1 MKLKLISLLMVFSC
15 LSVSMIYAQ
24 TAIPIPDTLSG
35 NSIILNMHKD
45 SVQFFTG
52 KKTNSLAFNQ
62 YKYLGPTLILN
73 NGQNVSITVN
83 NQINDTTNVH
93 WHGLHVASMNDGGP
107 HTMIMNGSSWNP
119 QFQILDK
126 ASTFWYHPHFH
137 GKTAE
142 QAIKGAAGLIIVR
155 DSIESTLAL
164 PRRYGLDDF
173 PVIVQSVQLDSNNQ
187 LMPKGMEDSTLL
199 VNGIRANY
207 GYSAYLNVPSQIV
220 RLRLLN
226 ASGERT
232 FNFGFTNNYSFKIIG
247 SDGGLLNAPIQ
258 TTRIRISPGER
269 YEILIDLSSLNG
281 QSLYLMSYAS
291 ELPMGVQ
298 GGPTMP
304 MPPGSPPMN
313 SPLNGVN
320 FNILKLNVGSQTNN
334 PITTIP
340 TSLVQL
346 QSIPTSQ
353 AVRTRTIEMT
363 ALNQM
368 SMDGPFYFNG
378 KLFDMDSINYII
390 PIDDTEI
397 WEIKNSTMVAHPF
410 HIHDVQFNLLERDG
424 NMPPTF
430 ERGRKD
436 VVLIKS
442 NETIKFITKFET
454 FTDTVVPYVYHC
466 HILMHEDDGMM
477 GQFLVVPKNFAGVN
491 NNLEL
496 TKPLV
501 IYPNPSNEYFILD
514 MPQNEA
520 FDLRI
525 FDMNGKLVK
534 ALNSETNKK
543 IMISDLKTS
552 NYVVFVKTNKGLY
565 SSKLLIAH

>member
-1 MKLKLISLLMVFSC
+1 
-15 LSVSMIYAQ
+15 
-24 TAIPIPDTLSG
+24 
-35 NSIILNMHKD
+35 
-45 SVQFFTG
+45 
-52 KKTNSLAFNQ
+52 
-62 YKYLGPTLILN
+62 
-73 NGQNVSITVN
+73 
-83 NQINDTTNVH
+83 
-93 WHGLHVASMNDGGP
+93 
-107 HTMIMNGSSWNP
+107 
-119 QFQILDK
+119 
-126 ASTFWYHPHFH
+126 
-137 GKTAE
+137 
-142 QAIKGAAGLIIVR
+142 
-155 DSIESTLAL
+155 
-164 PRRYGLDDF
+164 
-173 PVIVQSVQLDSNNQ
+173 
-187 LMPKGMEDSTLL
+187 
-199 VNGIRANY
+199 
-207 GYSAYLNVPSQIV
+207 
-220 RLRLLN
+220 
-226 ASGERT
+226 
-232 FNFGFTNNYSFKIIG
+232 
-247 SDGGLLNAPIQ
+247 
-258 TTRIRISPGER
+258 
-269 YEILIDLSSLNG
+269 
-281 QSLYLMSYAS
+281 
-291 ELPMGVQ
+291 
-298 GGPTMP
+298 
-304 MPPGSPPMN
+304 
-313 SPLNGVN
+313 
-320 FNILKLNVGSQTNN
+320 
-334 PITTIP
+334 
-340 TSLVQL
+340 
-346 QSIPTSQ
+346 
-353 AVRTRTIEMT
+353 MT